1 MNYNKKSVEDI
12 EVAGKRVLCRCDF
25 NVPTKGGVITSDKRI
40 VAALP
45 TVQYLIKAGAKVIL
59 CSHMGKPKGEYKPE
73 LSLQVVANRL
83 SELLG
88 QEVIMAKDVAGEDA
102 QAKAAA
108 LENGQVMLLE
118 NTRFEKGET
127 KNDA

>member
-88 QEVIMAKDVAGEDA
+88 QEVIMSKDVAGDDA
-102 QAKAAA
+102 QA
-108 LENGQVMLLE
+108 
-118 NTRFEKGET
+118 
-127 KNDA
+127 